1 MMRADIELSLL
12 ITLTIFPCD
21 TPIRRKMWYFYFA
34 VAVKLL
40 QQTTKGGGGSRA
52 ATATR
57 QSFVKSI

>member
-1 MMRADIELSLL
+1 MAQHHFLESVMNAHKKEKLR
-12 ITLTIFPCD
+12 
-21 TPIRRKMWYFYFA
+21 YFYFA